1 MTNPLMLAVPS
12 KGRLEENSAALFQ
25 SIGLPLQ
32 RGGTRGYAGKMA
44 HIENVEIVYLP
55 AAEIAT
61 RLRDGK
67 LHFGVTGEDLLYES
81 IAELENYIVPLA
93 PLGFGKCDVVV
104 AILDGWI
111 DVTHMKDLAEV
122 ADDFRVKHKRRLRV
136 ATKYMRLTQDFFAKH
151 DMLGNYQLIEGFGA
165 IEGAPSSGA
174 ADLIVDITS
183 SGATLKANQLRVLE
197 DGVILQS
204 QANLV
209 ASLTATWED
218 DTLQAAKRILT
229 MLEAYMNADKKCIV
243 RFAPENYGMEKYK
256 EFSPILEK
264 FDVKLHSSTD
274 DVYMGEVYQV
284 PSDNLQAFVEFMQNQ
299 KYKKNIK
306 YTTAI
311 VSKPDYIFAEQSK
324 MFARLVAKL
333 EKAGK

>member
-12 KGRLEENSAALFQ
+12 KGRLEEKSAALFQ

-81 IAELENYIVPLA
+81 IAELENYIAPLA

-104 AILDGWI
+104 AVLDGWI
-111 DVTHMKDLAEV
+111 DVTHMEDLAEV
-122 ADDFRVKHKRRLRV
+122 ADDFRTKHNRRLRV

-151 DMLGNYQLIEGFGA
+151 DMLDYQLVQGFGA
-165 IEGAPSSGA
+165 IEGAPSSGV

-204 QANLV
+204 QANLA
-209 ASLTATWED
+209 ASLTATWDD

-229 MLEAYMNADKKCIV
+229 MLEAYMNADKQRIV
-243 RFAPENYGMEKYK
+243 QFLSPKSQNTDAYK
-256 EFSPILEK
+256 L
-264 FDVKLHSSTD
+264 
-274 DVYMGEVYQV
+274 GEIYQV
-284 PSDNLQAFVEFMQNQ
+284 PSDKLQAFVETMQNEAGQ
-299 KYKKNIK
+299 NERYK
-306 YTTAI
+306 TAI

>member
-25 SIGLPLQ
+25 SIGLPLR

-55 AAEIAT
+55 AAEIAK

-81 IAELENYIVPLA
+81 IAELENYVVPLA

-104 AILDGWI
+104 AVLDGWI
-111 DVTHMKDLAEV
+111 DVTHMKDLAEI
-122 ADDFRVKHKRRLRV
+122 AGDFRTKHNRRLRV

-151 DMLGNYQLIEGFGA
+151 DMLGNYQLVEAFGA
-165 IEGAPSSGA
+165 IEGAPTSGA
-174 ADLIVDITS
+174 ADMIVDITS

-204 QANLV
+204 QATLA
-209 ASLTATWED
+209 ASLTAIWDD

-229 MLEAYMNADKKCIV
+229 MLEAYMNADKQRIV
-243 RFAPENYGMEKYK
+243 QFL
-256 EFSPILEK
+256 SPKSQNTNAYNL
-264 FDVKLHSSTD
+264 
-274 DVYMGEVYQV
+274 GEIYQV
-284 PSDNLQAFVEFMQNQ
+284 PSDKLQAFVETMQNETGQ
-299 KYKKNIK
+299 NEKYKK
-306 YTTAI
+306 AI
-311 VSKPDYIFAEQSK
+311 VSKPDYIFEKQSK

-333 EKAGK
+333 EKQAKAQ

>member
-25 SIGLPLQ
+25 SIGLPLR

-55 AAEIAT
+55 AAEIAK

-93 PLGFGKCDVVV
+93 PLGFGKCDIVV
-104 AILDGWI
+104 AVLDGWI
-111 DVTHMKDLAEV
+111 DVTHMKDLAEI
-122 ADDFRVKHKRRLRV
+122 AGDFRTKHNRRLRV

-151 DMLGNYQLIEGFGA
+151 DMLGNYQLVEAFGA

-174 ADLIVDITS
+174 ADMIVDITS

-204 QANLV
+204 QATLA
-209 ASLTATWED
+209 ASLTATWDD

-229 MLEAYMNADKKCIV
+229 MLEAYMNADKQRIV
-243 RFAPENYGMEKYK
+243 QFL
-256 EFSPILEK
+256 SPK
-264 FDVKLHSSTD
+264 SQNTD
-274 DVYMGEVYQV
+274 AYNLGEIYQV
-284 PSDNLQAFVEFMQNQ
+284 PSDKLQAFVETMQNETGQ
-299 KYKKNIK
+299 NEKYKK
-306 YTTAI
+306 AI
-311 VSKPDYIFAEQSK
+311 VSKPDYIFAEQSE
-324 MFARLVAKL
+324 MFARLMEKL
-333 EKAGK
+333 EKQAKAQ

>member
-25 SIGLPLQ
+25 SIGLPLL
-32 RGGTRGYAGKMA
+32 RGGARGYAGKMT

-55 AAEIAT
+55 AAEIAK

-67 LHFGVTGEDLLYES
+67 LHFGITGEDLLYES
-81 IAELENYIVPLA
+81 IAELENYIAPLA

-104 AILDGWI
+104 AVLDGWI

-122 ADDFRVKHKRRLRV
+122 ASDFRTKHNRRLRV

-151 DMLGNYQLIEGFGA
+151 DMLGNYQLVEGFGA
-165 IEGAPSSGA
+165 IEGAPTSGA

-183 SGATLKANQLRVLE
+183 SGATLKANHLRVLE

-204 QANLV
+204 QANLA
-209 ASLTATWED
+209 ASLTATWD
-218 DTLQAAKRILT
+218 DDILQAAKRILT
-229 MLEAYMNADKKCIV
+229 MLEAYMNADKQRIV
-243 RFAPENYGMEKYK
+243 QFLSPKSQKTDGYK
-256 EFSPILEK
+256 L
-264 FDVKLHSSTD
+264 
-274 DVYMGEVYQV
+274 GETYQV
-284 PSDNLQAFVEFMQNQ
+284 PSDELQAFIESMQSAAGQN
-299 KYKKNIK
+299 K
-306 YTTAI
+306 TAI

-333 EKAGK
+333 KKQAKANK

>member
-1 MTNPLMLAVPS
+1 MTTPLILAVPS

-32 RGGTRGYAGKMA
+32 RGGMRGYAGKMA

-81 IAELENYIVPLA
+81 IAELENYIAPLA

-104 AILDGWI
+104 AVLDGWV
-111 DVTHMKDLAEV
+111 DVTRMEDLAEV
-122 ADDFRVKHKRRLRV
+122 AGDFRTKHKRRLRV

-174 ADLIVDITS
+174 ADMIVDITS

-204 QANLV
+204 QANLA
-209 ASLTATWED
+209 ASLTATWDED
-218 DTLQAAKRILT
+218 ILQAAKRILT
-229 MLEAYMNADKKCIV
+229 MLEAYMNADKQRIV
-243 RFAPENYGMEKYK
+243 QFL
-256 EFSPILEK
+256 SPQPQN
-264 FDVKLHSSTD
+264 TD
-274 DVYMGEVYQV
+274 AYNLGTIYQV
-284 PSDNLQAFVEFMQNQ
+284 PSDNLQAFIETMQNKTGQ
-299 KYKKNIK
+299 NETGQNETGQNESGQNERYK
-306 YTTAI
+306 TAI
-311 VSKPDYIFAEQSK
+311 VSKPDYIFEEHSK
-324 MFARLVAKL
+324 MFAQLVAKI
-333 EKAGK
+333 EARRQ